1 MYEIFSELLQSR
13 GKKTADVSRAT
24 GINQTVFSEWKK
36 GKSTP
41 KADKLQKIAEYF
53 GVSLSYLMGWE
64 EWDKESDKFEEEFTN
79 REEQLRAIIA
89 EYLNDP
95 KDRDTAVEIIRQFP
109 RLNSEGLK
117 KLLDRVDEL
126 VKLGYTSDIEKEQ
139 PYL

>member
-1 MYEIFSELLQSR
+1 MYEIFSQLLQSR

-53 GVSLSYLMGWE
+53 GVSLAYLMGWE
-64 EWDKESDKFEEEFTN
+64 EWDKEAQRFEDDFN
-79 REEQLRAIIA
+79 DRENKMISLLST
-89 EYLNDP
+89 YLTDP
-95 KDRDTAVEIIRQFP
+95 KEIDTAVEIIRQFP

-126 VKLGYTSDIEKEQ
+126 VKLGYTSDIEKE
-139 PYL
+139 LMNM